1 MTADPNAVERR
12 RDPQDVPSE
21 IVEAARQK
29 FLRYGVNR
37 TTMADIARAVGMPR
51 QAMYEFVSSRSDVV
65 DAVLLQR
72 IREIADDLKPLAGEG
87 ISFTEA
93 FIETSVAAIQRAR
106 SDEELMNI
114 FNTGPSDRVQDV
126 VTGPYPQVH
135 EIVVNLLGPI
145 LERGAE
151 AGLLRADKSRDELI
165 DWIRVVYLILINQ
178 SESRSYDERELVADF
193 LLPSIMFC
201 PSDRHPIPPAPRRQ
215 KAPARRRAD
224 KHSDSGSD

>member
-145 LERGAE
+145 LEREPRQGCCAPT
-151 AGLLRADKSRDELI
+151 SRET
-165 DWIRVVYLILINQ
+165 N
-178 SESRSYDERELVADF
+178 
-193 LLPSIMFC
+193 
-201 PSDRHPIPPAPRRQ
+201 
-215 KAPARRRAD
+215 
-224 KHSDSGSD
+224 